1 MNLSEQII
9 QAAEKSIKTG
19 QEVKLVAQK
28 PYPGKR
34 FRHENGV
41 KGRLAELGVT
51 MSWDGLTKTYTLTPS
66 KQTPKTPSKPTL
78 KTEKPKDKKLPF
90 SYKGMTVKSW
100 KENPTDK

>member
-1 MNLSEQII
+1 
-9 QAAEKSIKTG
+9 
-19 QEVKLVAQK
+19 LVAQK

-41 KGRLAELGVT
+41 KARLAGLGVT
-51 MSWDGLTKTYTLTPS
+51 MSWDGLTKTYTLTPP
-66 KQTPKTPSKPTL
+66 KQTLKTEKP